1 MPTIYSVMTPK
12 GGVGKTTS
20 LTGLACYIAGQL
32 QKKVLLVD
40 LDNIASLTNN
50 FQGADVRYSQY
61 SNVTDLF
68 VDPDEQR
75 KIVVSPISDRI
86 HLIQGHSDMS
96 AVNRSASL
104 MVLNQL
110 EENLKQN
117 VPDFESYDYVLI
129 DTPAGNG
136 NIVLAALIASH
147 RVYSPIDLDNN
158 AITSLHELAKILKV
172 IRNRMNPDLSW
183 EGFLINRVP
192 KLVSYLGKKV
202 PEATTERVIYNEL
215 VEKYQERAL
224 LGVIAYRNPIKK
236 AFSQGKWIEPDNDSA
251 RDALA
256 EVEAFCKKL
265 LESKQ

>member
-40 LDNIASLTNN
+40 LDNLASLTNN

-96 AVNRSASL
+96 AVNR
-104 MVLNQL
+104 
-110 EENLKQN
+110 
-117 VPDFESYDYVLI
+117 
-129 DTPAGNG
+129 
-136 NIVLAALIASH
+136 
-147 RVYSPIDLDNN
+147 
-158 AITSLHELAKILKV
+158 
-172 IRNRMNPDLSW
+172 
-183 EGFLINRVP
+183 
-192 KLVSYLGKKV
+192 
-202 PEATTERVIYNEL
+202 
-215 VEKYQERAL
+215 
-224 LGVIAYRNPIKK
+224 
-236 AFSQGKWIEPDNDSA
+236 
-251 RDALA
+251 
-256 EVEAFCKKL
+256 
-265 LESKQ
+265 